1 MAELHPPIVH
11 FAIALTMVGV
21 FFDFVGFVLNRDSL
35 KKAGF
40 WSLVVGIVALWAAML
55 SGEAAEGA
63 VEHFVK
69 DINIEG
75 LFEAHEILGKV
86 LPWFFTPIGGLR
98 IYLHLKEN
106 KKLFVVYLIIGMIGV
121 ALVGLQGRL
130 GGKMVYDYGV
140 GVKPLMEK
148 THTYEE

>member
-21 FFDFVGFVLNRDSL
+21 FFDLVGFVLNRDSL

-40 WSLVVGIVALWAAML
+40 WSLVVGVAALWAAMF
-55 SGEAAEGA
+55 SGEAAEEV
-63 VEHFVK
+63 VEHFAKAVK
-69 DINIEG
+69 AEE
-75 LFEAHEILGKV
+75 LLERHETLGKL
-86 LPWFFTPIGGLR
+86 LPWLFTVVGGLR
-98 IYLHLKEN
+98 VYLYLKEN
-106 KKLFVVYLIIGMIGV
+106 RKLFVAYLIVGIVGV

-130 GGKMVYDYGV
+130 GGKMVYEYGV